1 MVFDLAEAV
10 WRAHIIKRSIPM
22 LVLCARFLL
31 YAKNNVQLK
40 CFLWRNTVEQNMGF
54 IKVRC
59 EICGGEDCAGVA
71 LSRLR
76 LLYGYGS
83 THDGERVE
91 LTVCGNCA
99 DNLFNLIHKERV

>member
-1 MVFDLAEAV
+1 
-10 WRAHIIKRSIPM
+10 M
-22 LVLCARFLL
+22 LE
-31 YAKNNVQLK
+31 
-40 CFLWRNTVEQNMGF
+40 RNDDFTNT
-54 IKVRC
+54 RC

-76 LLYGYGS
+76 LLCGYGS

-99 DNLFNLIHKERV
+99 DNLLNFVYIGKG